1 MDATIKKRMFYK
13 SQIALVMWLFVPLM
27 QVNGDLESLWSS
39 HRKNNLWV
47 LSRIIVNRTLLRVM
61 LPYVWALP
69 M

>member
-39 HRKNNLWV
+39 HRK
-47 LSRIIVNRTLLRVM
+47 SICR
-61 LPYVWALP
+61 Y
-69 M
+69 